1 MSAAPVNPIVIW
13 FGRVGDMI
21 LLSALLSILHR
32 RYGGR
37 CHVIGAGSWP
47 AELYAEHDDVARVTC
62 LHRYTAFLFDGA
74 WWRAFAALRRG
85 RRDPVY
91 VCEYDPRKLA
101 RVRRLL
107 RAGGIDP
114 ARCLFITQTACFN
127 DAPAASVSP
136 PPQAPPAS
144 PMHRVDA
151 PAGAGTLLPQAPID
165 GPMHWVDRLVCFGR
179 LTPPAFDAAAYPF
192 PVPAPPYAP
201 HLMVAAAA
209 RADCTAWIE
218 ARGWGGR
225 PLVLVQPGNRR
236 TMRGSRLRISSEDDK
251 AWPIERWVALLHRVH
266 AQLPQ
271 AVILLCGAPRE
282 SLLLSWIKDA
292 AQLPAVAAAELPLPR
307 LLALCERAQS
317 MISVDTGPAHA
328 AASLSLPLVVM
339 FGAHSQQEWLPRSPS
354 GSPVIGVG
362 GPPQSSRLDQ
372 VAVERVFEAWH
383 ALEGGLR
390 PTTVR
395 ATAP

>member
-74 WWRAFAALRRG
+74 WWRALAALRRG

-114 ARCLFITQTACFN
+114 ARCLFITQTPCFN
-127 DAPAASVSP
+127 DAPAAAVSP
-136 PPQAPPAS
+136 PS
-144 PMHRVDA
+144 PIH
-151 PAGAGTLLPQAPID
+151 G
-165 GPMHWVDRLVCFGR
+165 VDRLVCFGR
-179 LTPPAFDAAAYPF
+179 LTPPAFDGAAYPL

-218 ARGWGGR
+218 ARGWSGR

-236 TMRGSRLRISSEDDK
+236 TMRGSRLRI
-251 AWPIERWVALLHRVH
+251 
-266 AQLPQ
+266 
-271 AVILLCGAPRE
+271 
-282 SLLLSWIKDA
+282 
-292 AQLPAVAAAELPLPR
+292 
-307 LLALCERAQS
+307 
-317 MISVDTGPAHA
+317 
-328 AASLSLPLVVM
+328 
-339 FGAHSQQEWLPRSPS
+339 
-354 GSPVIGVG
+354 
-362 GPPQSSRLDQ
+362 
-372 VAVERVFEAWH
+372 
-383 ALEGGLR
+383 
-390 PTTVR
+390 
-395 ATAP
+395 

>member
-74 WWRAFAALRRG
+74 WWRALAALRRG

-136 PPQAPPAS
+136 PPQASNA
-144 PMHRVDA
+144 
-151 PAGAGTLLPQAPID
+151 

-218 ARGWGGR
+218 ARGWSGR
-225 PLVLVQPGNRR
+225 PLVLVLNKWDRVGDSSRATELARQLERRLAFVPEPAIVHTSAKTREGLERVLPEALALYAAQDLAVPTAELNRALEDAIAKNTPPLR
-236 TMRGSRLRISSEDDK
+236 GKRRARFFYATQVSSRPFTILAFMNDPTLIARNYLRYLESFMRKRFGIRSAPVRVRLRGRREED
-251 AWPIERWVALLHRVH
+251 A
-266 AQLPQ
+266 
-271 AVILLCGAPRE
+271 
-282 SLLLSWIKDA
+282 
-292 AQLPAVAAAELPLPR
+292 
-307 LLALCERAQS
+307 
-317 MISVDTGPAHA
+317 GPD
-328 AASLSLPLVVM
+328 L
-339 FGAHSQQEWLPRSPS
+339 G
-354 GSPVIGVG
+354 GSAGKT
-362 GPPQSSRLDQ
+362 R
-372 VAVERVFEAWH
+372 
-383 ALEGGLR
+383 
-390 PTTVR
+390 
-395 ATAP
+395 

>member
-1 MSAAPVNPIVIW
+1 VIW

-21 LLSALLSILHR
+21 LLSALLAILHR

-37 CHVIGAGSWP
+37 CHLIGAGSWP
-47 AELYAEHDDVARVTC
+47 AELYAAHADVARVTC

-74 WWRAFAALRRG
+74 WWRALAALRRS

-101 RVRRLL
+101 RVGRLL
-107 RAGGIDP
+107 RASGTDP
-114 ARCLFITQTACFN
+114 ARCLFITQTECLRETPPQP
-127 DAPAASVSP
+127 APA
-136 PPQAPPAS
+136 
-144 PMHRVDA
+144 
-151 PAGAGTLLPQAPID
+151 
-165 GPMHWVDRLVCFGR
+165 HWVDRLVCFGR
-179 LTPPAFDAAAYPF
+179 LTPPAFDAAAYPL
-192 PVPAPPYAP
+192 PVPPPPCAPY
-201 HLMVAAAA
+201 LMVAPAA
-209 RADCTAWIE
+209 RADCAAWIE
-218 ARGWGGR
+218 AQGWSGR

-251 AWPIERWVALLHRVH
+251 AWPIERWAALLHKVH
-266 AQLPQ
+266 ARLPQ
-271 AVILLCGAPRE
+271 AVIVLCGAPRE
-282 SLLLSWIKDA
+282 SLLLTWIKDA

-307 LLALCERAQS
+307 LLALCERAHS

-339 FGAHSQQEWLPRSPS
+339 FGAHSPLEWLPRSPS

-372 VAVERVFEAWH
+372 VELETVFDAWR
-383 ALEGGLR
+383 ALERGLT
-390 PTTVR
+390 PTAGA

>member
-37 CHVIGAGSWP
+37 CHVIGAGTWP

-74 WWRAFAALRRG
+74 WWSALAALRRS

-114 ARCLFITQTACFN
+114 ARCLFITETACFN
-127 DAPAASVSP
+127 HAPDASPMHRVDTPAPSVSP
-136 PPQAPPAS
+136 PPQAPIA
-144 PMHRVDA
+144 
-151 PAGAGTLLPQAPID
+151 
-165 GPMHWVDRLVCFGR
+165 GPMHWVDRLACFGR
-179 LTPPAFDAAAYPF
+179 LTPPAFDAAACPF
-192 PVPAPPYAP
+192 PMPAPPYAP

-209 RADCTAWIE
+209 RADCAAWIE
-218 ARGWGGR
+218 AQGWGGR

-251 AWPIERWVALLHRVH
+251 AWPIERWVALLRQVH
-266 AQLPQ
+266 GELPH
-271 AVILLCGAPRE
+271 AVLLLCGAPRE